1 MKLRNLHKIIF
12 WGCFTGT
19 LFSCERD
26 FKDVQNMSRTSFVP
40 TSEVENF
47 KLKYTDSTHI
57 KSILISQLMFDFGN
71 LDFPF
76 TEFPK
81 GIDLTVFDE
90 EKKESYITSNYAITY
105 SKTDIIDLQ
114 DNVKITSSN
123 GDVLETSQLYYDR
136 KREWFFTEK
145 ECKFTNENGVY
156 YFKGFDSK
164 SDLTQGEARSFSGE
178 GNFSELKN

>member
-12 WGCFTGT
+12 WGCFAGILT
-19 LFSCERD
+19 SCERD
-26 FKDVQNMSRTSFVP
+26 FKDVQNISRTSFVP

-123 GDVLETSQLYYDR
+123 GDVLETSLLYNEQKKEWLERVKY
-136 KREWFFTEK
+136 KACEVRETAA
-145 ECKFTNENGVY
+145 Y
-156 YFKGFDSK
+156 
-164 SDLTQGEARSFSGE
+164 
-178 GNFSELKN
+178 

>member
-1 MKLRNLHKIIF
+1 MKLKNLHKIIF
-12 WGCFTGT
+12 WGCFVGF
-19 LFSCERD
+19 LFSCERN

-40 TSEVENF
+40 SSEVENF
-47 KLKYTDSTHI
+47 KLKYTDSAQI

-90 EKKESYITSNYAITY
+90 DKKQSYITSDYAITY
-105 SKTDIIDLQ
+105 SKSDIIDLQ
-114 DNVKITSSN
+114 DNVKITFPN
-123 GDVLETSQLYYDR
+123 GATLETSQLYYDR
-136 KREWFFTEK
+136 KREWFFTERDG
-145 ECKFTNENGVY
+145 KFTNENGVY
-156 YFKGFDSK
+156 YFKGFDSN
-164 SDLTQGEARSFSGE
+164 SDLTLAEARSFSGE

>member
-1 MKLRNLHKIIF
+1 MKWKILYNILF
-12 WGCFTGT
+12 WGSFASI
-19 LFSCERD
+19 LVSCERD
-26 FKDVQNMSRTSFVP
+26 YKDVQKIGKTAFVP

-47 KLKYTDSTHI
+47 KLKYTDSAQI
-57 KSILISQLMFDFGN
+57 KSILISPLMFDFGS

-81 GIDLTVFDE
+81 GIDLTVYDND
-90 EKKESYITSNYAITY
+90 KKESYITSNYAITY
-105 SKTDIIDLQ
+105 SKSDIIDLQ

-145 ECKFTNENGVY
+145 ECKFSNKNGVY

-178 GNFSELKN
+178 GTFSELKN